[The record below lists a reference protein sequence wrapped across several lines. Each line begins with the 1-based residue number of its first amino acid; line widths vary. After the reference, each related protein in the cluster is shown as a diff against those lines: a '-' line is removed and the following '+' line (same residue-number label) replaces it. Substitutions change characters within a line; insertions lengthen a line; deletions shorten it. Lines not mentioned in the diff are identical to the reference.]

1 MEKAIIPAEK
11 YQHELNE
18 ANKKLHEYGFL
29 VDKSSA
35 PDMKSVSTSYS
46 DLTLTI
52 SNGTNG
58 GSVDAVPTNEI
69 IEMRKIRE
77 IHRQITEDQ
86 LKKTKMLIDD
96 NINLRIK

>member
-1 MEKAIIPAEK
+1 MEKAIIPAQK

-18 ANKKLHEYGFL
+18 ANKKLHEHGFL
-29 VDKSSA
+29 MDKSST

-46 DLTLTI
+46 DLTLAI
-52 SNGTNG
+52 PNGG
-58 GSVDAVPTNEI
+58 GSVDTVSTNEM

-77 IHRQITEDQ
+77 IQRQITEDQ
-86 LKKTKMLIDD
+86 LKKTKILIDD

>member
-18 ANKKLHEYGFL
+18 ANKKLHEYFL
-29 VDKSSA
+29 VNKSSE

-52 SNGTNG
+52 TNS
-58 GSVDAVPTNEI
+58 GSFDTVGTNEI

-77 IHRQITEDQ
+77 IQRQITEDQ
-86 LKKTKMLIDD
+86 LKKTKILIDE
-96 NINLRIK
+96 NINLRIKYSIF